1 MQRTAP
7 HLHEMEDTMGN
18 KGTFDQLNDA
28 LFAQLEKLQS
38 VDYAD
43 SEQMRQA
50 IAQTNAVSGI
60 AANIINNNATKI
72 SAMRYFES
80 IGVEYGNLSA
90 NAPNMLGSGE

>member
-1 MQRTAP
+1 MS
-7 HLHEMEDTMGN
+7 

-43 SEQMRQA
+43 SEQMKQA

-60 AANIINNNATKI
+60 AANIISNNATKI
-72 SAMRYFES
+72 SAMKYFEN
-80 IGVEYGNLSA
+80 IGVEYGSLA
-90 NAPNMLGSGE
+90 AKAPKMLGGGD